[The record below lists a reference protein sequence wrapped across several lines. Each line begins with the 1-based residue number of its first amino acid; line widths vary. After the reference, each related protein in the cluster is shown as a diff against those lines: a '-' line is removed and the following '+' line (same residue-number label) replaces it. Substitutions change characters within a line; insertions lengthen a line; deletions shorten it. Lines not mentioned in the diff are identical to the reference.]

1 MPDHSLLSDLKH
13 TEEPFPGRGTAT
25 MPPRNYD
32 QKAAID
38 PGGHVSI
45 VEPEFPVDVT
55 GLPLSPKKV
64 FKAAETMGFTV
75 RPTQG
80 HIYVSPTLRLAAS
93 EAGEAGSILYD
104 EKYVTWTRLIGYRAD
119 AKVAFD
125 ATWADGKFQS
135 VFIIDPMGMP
145 KENYFDYSYD
155 KNEIKAGANPQRA
168 KERGWDYN
176 DGTDRIEHRF
186 MLSTSTEFFQWV
198 DDYLRIWA
206 PQVKPLTPKRKT
218 REEKVQ
224 EQTASL
230 IAGEGWEA

>member
-1 MPDHSLLSDLKH
+1 MP
-13 TEEPFPGRGTAT
+13 TRTYEE
-25 MPPRNYD
+25 
-32 QKAAID
+32 KVAID

-55 GLPLSPKKV
+55 VLPISPKKV
-64 FKAAETMGFTV
+64 LKALEAAGFTV
-75 RPTQG
+75 LPTQG
-80 HIYVSPTLRLAAS
+80 HIHVSPTLRINAS

-104 EKYVTWTRLIGYRAD
+104 EKYVTWTRLIGYRTD
-119 AKVAFD
+119 VKVGFD
-125 ATWADGKFQS
+125 ATWADGQFQS

-186 MLSTSTEFFQWV
+186 MLSTSTGFFQWV

-206 PQVKPLTPKRKT
+206 PKVKPLTPKRKSAV
-218 REEKVQ
+218 EKEAEIVGGQ
-224 EQTASL
+224 EWV
-230 IAGEGWEA
+230 G